1 MAIKFLDDITL
12 ESNQI
17 QDVAVENISSDPTGA
32 GAFDGRIIYNTTT
45 TTLKYYNGTA
55 WVSLDGTGN
64 VDSVTGSGGLLNAG
78 TAVDVDIRPDYTTAA
93 NIIQSA
99 SGAGTLAATST
110 LIANV
115 TNAVG
120 EYTLT
125 QIGAVVNGLLSGFTV
140 AAISPATG
148 TAFDITDGDTLSFTV
163 GAGLS
168 LAINS
173 GVILITNTGVTSFTA
188 ASSTFVTAT
197 PSGVQSGASSLTLS
211 LSATGTPGSNT
222 YLRGD
227 NTWATI
233 AAGFQDFNVSGNG
246 TGSVTQTIS
255 NGDTLAINGDGV
267 YIDTFGINTDIV
279 RISHILT
286 AVTAAAYAYPSS
298 VTVDAAGHITAITQ
312 GSAPQDTTYTIPV
325 TSGSNAAVVTLTPS
339 SGTPSTLTINGT
351 TNEIAITESTGNNGS
366 VTIGLPS
373 DVTIANDLTVTA
385 DMSAVQATLTG
396 NLTGTTATFTGQV
409 TIPQTPTAAAS
420 AASKNY
426 VDTTFAGSGALIFQG
441 GYNAATN
448 TPDLDVSPSA
458 SIKQGWTYAVTAAG
472 NFFTEAVEDGDL
484 LIAESDAPTALSD
497 WTVVQNNIGLATN
510 TVTGISKFAVANGFA
525 SGMTDGEPAIP
536 AQTAFTTE
544 GSASSVPVITTN
556 AFGAVTAI
564 TDTAIAIATSQ
575 VTGFDAAV
583 DVLIE
588 ATQFKANIGNGSSTS
603 YVVNHALNTRDVI
616 VQIYDNTTYET
627 VQCKVIRTDANN
639 VTIST
644 AAAAINAGLRVVIQS
659 LQ

>member
-32 GAFDGRIIYNTTT
+32 GAFAGRIIYNTTT

-78 TAVDVDIRPDYTTAA
+78 TVVDVDIRPDYTSAT

-99 SGAGTLAATST
+99 SGTGTLAASST

-115 TNAVG
+115 SNAVG

-125 QIGAVVNGLLSGFTV
+125 QIGAIINPLGVSSFTNANGTFISASTVNSTAIGAVTMGTIDLSAGGTPGNTTFLRGDNVWAT
-140 AAISPATG
+140 PAGSYTSWQLQGDSG
-148 TAFDITDGDTLSFTV
+148 TAQNIIDAGQVQFVGGTAITTAVASGTPDTLTITHDNFGT
-163 GAGLS
+163 AGTYAHPT
-168 LAINS
+168 AI
-173 GVILITNTGVTSFTA
+173 VTNAQGHVTSVTAGTAPTDTTYTLPVTA
-188 ASSTFVTAT
+188 ASS
-197 PSGVQSGASSLTLS
+197 
-211 LSATGTPGSNT
+211 N
-222 YLRGD
+222 
-227 NTWATI
+227 
-233 AAGFQDFNVSGNG
+233 
-246 TGSVTQTIS
+246 
-255 NGDTLAINGDGV
+255 
-267 YIDTFGINTDIV
+267 
-279 RISHILT
+279 
-286 AVTAAAYAYPSS
+286 AVTASLTDSS
-298 VTVDAAGHITAITQ
+298 ST
-312 GSAPQDTTYTIPV
+312 V
-325 TSGSNAAVVTLTPS
+325 TSTLSFVGVANET
-339 SGTPSTLTINGT
+339 TISAT
-351 TNEIAITESTGNNGS
+351 VGNNQPI
-366 VTIGLPS
+366 TIGLAS

-426 VDTTFAGSGALIFQG
+426 VDTTLAGSGALIFQG
-441 GYNAATN
+441 GYNASVAPPTGAAVLKGFTYVVTTAGDGSGFFTTTLEIGDLIIANSDNPTTEADWTEVQSNIDKATN
-448 TPDLDVSPSA
+448 T
-458 SIKQGWTYAVTAAG
+458 I
-472 NFFTEAVEDGDL
+472 E
-484 LIAESDAPTALSD
+484 
-497 WTVVQNNIGLATN
+497 
-510 TVTGISKFAVANGFA
+510 GISKFVVANGFA
-525 SGMTDGEPAIP
+525 SGMTAGQPAIP
-536 AQTAFTTE
+536 AQTAFTAE

-564 TDTAIAIATSQ
+564 TDTTIAIATSQ

-583 DVLIE
+583 DTLIE
-588 ATQFKANIGNGSSTS
+588 ATQFKANIGNGSATS

-616 VQIYDNTTYET
+616 VQIYDNTTFET
-627 VQCKVIRTDANN
+627 VQCKVIRTDVNN

-644 AAAAINAGLRVVIQS
+644 AAAASSSGLRVVIQS

>member
-12 ESNQI
+12 ESNEI
-17 QDVAVENISSDPTGA
+17 QDVAVENVSSDPTGFA
-32 GAFDGRIIYNTTT
+32 GRIIYNTTT

-64 VDSVTGSGGLLNAG
+64 VDSVTGSGGLFNAG
-78 TAVDVDIRPDYTTAA
+78 TAVAVDIRPDYTSVT
-93 NIIQSA
+93 NIIKSA

-115 TNAVG
+115 SNAVG

-125 QIGAVVNGLLSGFTV
+125 QVGAVVNGLLSGFTV

-148 TAFDITDGDTLSFTV
+148 NSFDITDGDTLSFSV

-173 GVILITNTGVTSFTA
+173 GIVLITNTGVISIQGQDTTFIDVNTTSAQTGA
-188 ASSTFVTAT
+188 AVYSAE
-197 PSGVQSGASSLTLS
+197 
-211 LSATGTPGSNT
+211 LSATGTPGGT
-222 YLRGD
+222 TFLRGD
-227 NTWATI
+227 NTWATPS
-233 AAGFQDFNVSGNG
+233 GSYTSWELQGDGGTPQDIIDGGEVQFVGGTAITTAVASG
-246 TGSVTQTIS
+246 TP
-255 NGDTLAINGDGV
+255 DTLTINHNN
-267 YIDTFGINTDIV
+267 FG
-279 RISHILT
+279 T
-286 AVTAAAYAYPSS
+286 AGTYAYPTEIITNAQGHVTS
-298 VTVDAAGHITAITQ
+298 VTG
-312 GSAPQDTTYTIPV
+312 GSAPTDTTYTLPV
-325 TSGSNAAVVTLTPS
+325 TAAGSNAVTASLTDSNSAVT
-339 SGTPSTLTINGT
+339 STLSFAGVSNET
-351 TNEIAITESTGNNGS
+351 TVTSVVGNNQLI
-366 VTIGLPS
+366 TIGLPD
-373 DVTIANDLTVTA
+373 DVTIGNDLTVTA

-448 TPDLDVSPSA
+448 FPDLDVSPSA

-510 TVTGISKFAVANGFA
+510 TVTGISKFVVANGFA

-564 TDTAIAIATSQ
+564 TDTSIAIATSQ

-583 DVLIE
+583 DTLIE
-588 ATQFKANIGNGSSTS
+588 ATQFKASVGNGSATS

-627 VQCKVIRTDANN
+627 VQCKVVRTDVNN

-644 AAAAINAGLRVVIQS
+644 AAAASSAGLRVVIQS

>member
-17 QDVAVENISSDPTGA
+17 QDVAVENVSSDPTGFA
-32 GAFDGRIIYNTTT
+32 GRIIYNTTT

-64 VDSVTGSGGLLNAG
+64 VDSVTGSNGLLNAG
-78 TAVDVDIRPDYTTAA
+78 SASAVDIEPDYTTAA

-148 TAFDITDGDTLSFTV
+148 TDFDITDGDTLSFSV

-173 GVILITNTGVTSFTA
+173 GVVLITNAGVTSIQGQDTTFIDVNSTSAQVGA
-188 ASSTFVTAT
+188 AVYSAE
-197 PSGVQSGASSLTLS
+197 
-211 LSATGTPGSNT
+211 LSATGTPGST
-222 YLRGD
+222 TFLRGD
-227 NTWATI
+227 NVWSTP
-233 AAGFQDFNVSGNG
+233 AGSYTSWTVEGDSG
-246 TGSVTQTIS
+246 TPQ
-255 NGDTLAINGDGV
+255 AIIDGDGV
-267 YIDTFGINTDIV
+267 DFVGGTGINTTVASGSPNTLTID
-279 RISHILT
+279 LANT
-286 AVTAAAYAYPSS
+286 AVTAAAYTNANI
-298 VTVDAAGHITAITQ
+298 TVDAQGRITAAAN
-312 GSAPQDTTYTIPV
+312 GSNSDTTYTIPV

-339 SGTPSTLTINGT
+339 SGTSSTLTINGT

-448 TPDLDVSPSA
+448 FPDLDVSPSA

-510 TVTGISKFAVANGFA
+510 TVTGISKFLVANGFA

-616 VQIYDNTTYET
+616 VQIYDNNTYET

>member
-12 ESNQI
+12 ESNEI
-17 QDVAVENISSDPTGA
+17 QDVAVENVSSDPTGFA
-32 GAFDGRIIYNTTT
+32 GRIIYNTTT

-64 VDSVTGSGGLLNAG
+64 VDSVTGSGGLFNAG
-78 TAVDVDIRPDYTTAA
+78 TAVAVDIRPDYTSVT
-93 NIIQSA
+93 NIIKSA

-115 TNAVG
+115 SNAVG

-125 QIGAVVNGLLSGFTV
+125 QVGAVVNGLLSGFTV

-148 TAFDITDGDTLSFTV
+148 NSFDITDGDTLSFSV

-173 GVILITNTGVTSFTA
+173 GIVLITNTGVISIQGQDTTFIDVNTTSAQTGA
-188 ASSTFVTAT
+188 AVYSAE
-197 PSGVQSGASSLTLS
+197 
-211 LSATGTPGSNT
+211 LSATGTPGGT
-222 YLRGD
+222 TFLRGD
-227 NTWATI
+227 NTWATPSGSYTSWELQGDGGTPQDI
-233 AAGFQDFNVSGNG
+233 IDGGEVQFVGGTAIATAVAAG
-246 TGSVTQTIS
+246 TP
-255 NGDTLAINGDGV
+255 DTLTITHSN
-267 YIDTFGINTDIV
+267 FG
-279 RISHILT
+279 T
-286 AVTAAAYAYPSS
+286 AGTYAYPTEIITNAQGHVTS
-298 VTVDAAGHITAITQ
+298 VTG
-312 GSAPQDTTYTIPV
+312 GSAPTDTTYTLPV
-325 TSGSNAAVVTLTPS
+325 TAAGSNAVTASLTDSNSAVT
-339 SGTPSTLTINGT
+339 STLSFAGVSNET
-351 TNEIAITESTGNNGS
+351 TVTSVVGNNQLI
-366 VTIGLPS
+366 TIGLPD
-373 DVTIANDLTVTA
+373 DVTIGNDLTVTA

-448 TPDLDVSPSA
+448 FPDLDVSPSA

-510 TVTGISKFAVANGFA
+510 TVTGISKFVVANGFA

-564 TDTAIAIATSQ
+564 TDTSIAIATSQ

-583 DVLIE
+583 DTLIE
-588 ATQFKANIGNGSSTS
+588 ATQFKASVGNGSATS

-627 VQCKVIRTDANN
+627 VQCKVVRTDVNN

-644 AAAAINAGLRVVIQS
+644 AAAASSAGLRVVIQS

>member
-12 ESNQI
+12 ESNEI
-17 QDVAVENISSDPTGA
+17 QDVAVENVSSDPTGFA
-32 GAFDGRIIYNTTT
+32 GRIIYNTTT

-64 VDSVTGSGGLLNAG
+64 VDSVTGSGGLFNAG
-78 TAVDVDIRPDYTTAA
+78 TAVAVDIRPDYTSVT
-93 NIIQSA
+93 NIIKSA

-115 TNAVG
+115 SNAVG

-125 QIGAVVNGLLSGFTV
+125 QVGAVVNGLLSGFTV

-148 TAFDITDGDTLSFTV
+148 NSFDITDGDTLSFSV

-173 GVILITNTGVTSFTA
+173 GIVLITNTGVISIQGQDTTFIDVNTTSAQTGA
-188 ASSTFVTAT
+188 AVYSAE
-197 PSGVQSGASSLTLS
+197 
-211 LSATGTPGSNT
+211 LSATGTPGGT
-222 YLRGD
+222 TFLRGD
-227 NTWATI
+227 NTWATPSGSYTSWELQGDSGTAQDI
-233 AAGFQDFNVSGNG
+233 IDGGQVQFVGGTAIATAVAAG
-246 TGSVTQTIS
+246 TP
-255 NGDTLAINGDGV
+255 DTLTITHSN
-267 YIDTFGINTDIV
+267 FG
-279 RISHILT
+279 T
-286 AVTAAAYAYPSS
+286 AGTYAYPTEIITNAQGQVTS
-298 VTVDAAGHITAITQ
+298 VTG
-312 GSAPQDTTYTIPV
+312 GSAPTDTTYTLPV
-325 TSGSNAAVVTLTPS
+325 TAAGSNAVTASLTDSNSAVT
-339 SGTPSTLTINGT
+339 STLSFAGVSNET
-351 TNEIAITESTGNNGS
+351 TVTSVVGNNQLI
-366 VTIGLPS
+366 TIGLPD
-373 DVTIANDLTVTA
+373 DVTIGNDLTVTA

-448 TPDLDVSPSA
+448 FPDLDVSPSA

-510 TVTGISKFAVANGFA
+510 TVTGISKFVVANGFA

-564 TDTAIAIATSQ
+564 TDTSIAIATSQ

-583 DVLIE
+583 DTLIE
-588 ATQFKANIGNGSSTS
+588 ATQFKASVGNGSATS

-627 VQCKVIRTDANN
+627 VQCKVVRTDVNN

-644 AAAAINAGLRVVIQS
+644 AAAASSAGLRVVIQS

>member
-12 ESNQI
+12 ESNEI
-17 QDVAVENISSDPTGA
+17 QDVAVENVSADPTGA
-32 GAFDGRIIYNTTT
+32 GAFDGRIIYNTTS

-64 VDSVTGSGGLLNAG
+64 VDSVIGSGGLLDVTSG
-78 TAVDVDIRPDYTTAA
+78 QDVDIRPDYTTAT
-93 NIIQSA
+93 NIIKSA
-99 SGAGTLAATST
+99 SGTGALAATST

-115 TNAVG
+115 ANAVG

-140 AAISPATG
+140 AAVSPATG
-148 TAFDITDGDTLSFTV
+148 TSFDITDGDTLSFSV

-168 LAINS
+168 LAISN
-173 GVILITNTGVTSFTA
+173 GLVLITNTGVRSIQGQDTTFIDVNSTSVQTGA
-188 ASSTFVTAT
+188 AIYSAE
-197 PSGVQSGASSLTLS
+197 
-211 LSATGTPGSNT
+211 LSATGTPGSTT

-233 AAGFQDFNVSGNG
+233 AAGFQDFSVSGNG
-246 TGSVTQTIS
+246 TGSITQTIS
-255 NGDTLAINGDGV
+255 NGDTLEINGDGV
-267 YIDTFGINTDIV
+267 YIDTFGLNTDV
-279 RISHILT
+279 LRISHLT
-286 AVTAAAYAYPSS
+286 SGVTAAVYAYPSS

-312 GSAPQDTTYTIPV
+312 GSAPTDTTYTIPV
-325 TSGSNAAVVTLTPS
+325 TSGSNAAVITLTPS

-351 TNEIAITESTGNNGS
+351 TNEIAVTEATGNNGS

-396 NLTGTTATFTGQV
+396 NLTGTTATFTGEV

-426 VDTTFAGSGALIFQG
+426 VDTTLAGSGALIFQG
-441 GYNAATN
+441 GYNASVAPPTGGAV
-448 TPDLDVSPSA
+448 L
-458 SIKQGWTYAVTAAG
+458 QGFTYAVTTAG
-472 NFFTEAVEDGDL
+472 DGNGFFTTTLEIGDL
-484 LIAESDAPTALSD
+484 IIANSDNPTTEAD
-497 WTVVQNNIGLATN
+497 WTEVQSNIDKATN
-510 TVTGISKFAVANGFA
+510 TIEGISRFLVANGFA
-525 SGMTDGEPAIP
+525 SGMTAGEPAIP
-536 AQTAFTTE
+536 AQTAFTAQ

-556 AFGAVTAI
+556 AFGAVTVI

-588 ATQFKANIGNGSSTS
+588 ATQFKANIGNGSATS

-616 VQIYDNTTYET
+616 VQIYDNTTHET
-627 VQCKVIRTDANN
+627 VQCKVVRTDVNN

-644 AAAAINAGLRVVIQS
+644 AAAASNAGLRVVIQS

>member
-12 ESNQI
+12 ESNEI
-17 QDVAVENISSDPTGA
+17 QDVAVENVSSDPTGA
-32 GAFDGRIIYNTTT
+32 GAFDGRIIYNTAS

-64 VDSVTGSGGLLNAG
+64 VDSVIGSGGLLDVTTG
-78 TAVDVDIRPDYTTAA
+78 QDVDIRPDYTTAN
-93 NIIQSA
+93 NIIKSA
-99 SGAGTLAATST
+99 SGTGTLAASST

-115 TNAVG
+115 ANAVG
-120 EYTLT
+120 EYSLT

-140 AAISPATG
+140 AAVSPATG
-148 TAFDITDGDTLSFTV
+148 TSFDITDGDTLSLSV

-168 LAINS
+168 LAISS
-173 GVILITNTGVTSFTA
+173 GLVLITNTGVTSIQGQDTTFIDVNSTSAQTGA
-188 ASSTFVTAT
+188 AVYSAE
-197 PSGVQSGASSLTLS
+197 
-211 LSATGTPGSNT
+211 LSATGTAGNT
-222 YLRGD
+222 TFLRGD
-227 NTWATI
+227 NVWATP
-233 AAGFQDFNVSGNG
+233 SGSYTSWTVEGDSG
-246 TGSVTQTIS
+246 TPQ
-255 NGDTLAINGDGV
+255 AIIDGDGV
-267 YIDTFGINTDIV
+267 DFVGGTGINTTVASASPNTLTID
-279 RISHILT
+279 LEDT
-286 AVTAAAYAYPSS
+286 AVTAAAYTNANI
-298 VTVDAAGHITAITQ
+298 TVDAQGRITAAAN
-312 GSAPQDTTYTIPV
+312 GSDSDTTYTIPV

-351 TNEIAITESTGNNGS
+351 TNEIAITETTGNNGS

-396 NLTGTTATFTGQV
+396 NLTGTTATFTGEV

-426 VDTTFAGSGALIFQG
+426 VDTTLAGSGALIFQG
-441 GYNAATN
+441 GYNASVAPPTGAAV
-448 TPDLDVSPSA
+448 L
-458 SIKQGWTYAVTAAG
+458 KGFTYAVTTAG
-472 NFFTEAVEDGDL
+472 DGSGFFTTTLEIGDL
-484 LIAESDAPTALSD
+484 IIANSDNPTTEAD
-497 WTVVQNNIGLATN
+497 WTEVQSNIDKATN
-510 TVTGISKFAVANGFA
+510 TIEGISKFVVANGFA
-525 SGMTDGEPAIP
+525 SGMTAGEPAIP
-536 AQTAFTTE
+536 AQTAFTAE

-564 TDTAIAIATSQ
+564 TDTTIAIATSQ

-583 DVLIE
+583 DTLIE
-588 ATQFKANIGNGSSTS
+588 ATQFKANIGNGSATS

-616 VQIYDNTTYET
+616 VQIYDNNTYET
-627 VQCKVIRTDANN
+627 VQCKVIRNDVNN

-644 AAAAINAGLRVVIQS
+644 AAAASSAGLRVVIQS

>member
-12 ESNQI
+12 ESNEI
-17 QDVAVENISSDPTGA
+17 QDVAVENVSVDPTGFA
-32 GAFDGRIIYNTTT
+32 GRIIYNTTT
-45 TTLKYYNGTA
+45 TTLKYYNGTV

-64 VDSVTGSGGLLNAG
+64 VDSVTATNGLENTGSSS
-78 TAVDVDIRPDYTTAA
+78 AVVIEPDYTTVN
-93 NIIQSA
+93 NIIKSA
-99 SGAGTLAATST
+99 SGTGTLIGSST
-110 LIANV
+110 MIANV
-115 TNAVG
+115 SNVVG
-120 EYTLT
+120 EYSLG
-125 QIGAVVNGLLSGFTV
+125 QIATVINGQLSGFTV
-140 AAISPATG
+140 AAINPATG
-148 TAFDITDGDTLSFTV
+148 SSFDIEDGDTLSFSV
-163 GAGLS
+163 GSGLS

-173 GVILITNTGVTSFTA
+173 GIILITNTGVTSFTA

-197 PSGVQSGASSLTLS
+197 PSGAQSGSAALTLS
-211 LSATGTPGSNT
+211 LSATGTPSSNN

-227 NTWATI
+227 NTWATVPS
-233 AAGFQDFNVSGNG
+233 GFQSFDVSATG

-267 YIDTFGINTDIV
+267 YIDTFAENTDTV
-279 RISHILT
+279 RISHILSGVSAGT
-286 AVTAAAYAYPSS
+286 YAYPSQ
-298 VTVDAAGHITAITQ
+298 VIVNAAGHITSITG
-312 GSAPQDTTYTIPV
+312 GSAPTDTTYTIPV

-351 TNEIAITESTGNNGS
+351 TNEIAVTESTGNNGS

-426 VDTTFAGSGALIFQG
+426 VDTTLAGSGALIFQG
-441 GYNAATN
+441 GYNASVAPPTGAAVLKGFTYVVTTAGDGSGFFTTTLEIGDLIIANSDNPTTEADWTEVQSNIDKATN
-448 TPDLDVSPSA
+448 T
-458 SIKQGWTYAVTAAG
+458 I
-472 NFFTEAVEDGDL
+472 E
-484 LIAESDAPTALSD
+484 
-497 WTVVQNNIGLATN
+497 
-510 TVTGISKFAVANGFA
+510 GISKFLVANGFA
-525 SGMTDGEPAIP
+525 SGMTAGQPAIP
-536 AQTAFTTE
+536 SQTAFTAE

-583 DVLIE
+583 DTLIE
-588 ATQFKANIGNGSSTS
+588 ATQFKANIGNGSATS

-616 VQIYDNTTYET
+616 VQIYDNNTYET
-627 VQCKVIRTDANN
+627 VQCKVIRTDVDN

-644 AAAAINAGLRVVIQS
+644 AAAASNAGLRVVIQS